1 MKKKIK
7 KTKKQVN
14 ILIIIISII
23 IFLIILLFT
32 FFKLSK
38 IQIKNYINISKQPN
52 SIVTQK
58 SFVITNESGSIKKEI
73 PINPA
78 SVGDIKFESPVNVTP
93 RPTFTP
99 VIKIIQNEEADK
111 DNNFNYLFKAI
122 NSKDE
127 IYKIEIDAAKF
138 LYDSGRAVFIDARS
152 RVEYNES
159 HIKGSISIP
168 TNATP
173 EEINDLKNKLKGKI
187 LVTYCH
193 GIGCH
198 LSDKVSYKLFD
209 MGYRN
214 IAIFFGGWNKWN
226 EYNYPVE
233 K

>member
-1 MKKKIK
+1 MKKTIK
-7 KTKKQVN
+7 KTKKQLN
-14 ILIIIISII
+14 ILLIIISII
-23 IFLIILLFT
+23 VLVVVSLFII
-32 FFKLSK
+32 FKLLK
-38 IQIKNYINISKQPN
+38 IQNYIIKNKQPN
-52 SIVTQK
+52 SIVTQN
-58 SFVITNESGSIKKEI
+58 SFIITNETGSIKKEV

-78 SVGDIKFESPVNVTP
+78 SVGDIKFERPVNITP

-99 VIKIIQNEEADK
+99 VIKIIQNEEPNK
-111 DNNFNYLFKAI
+111 DNNFDYLFKAI
-122 NSKDE
+122 NSKDD
-127 IYKIEIDAAKF
+127 IYKIDIDAAKF
-138 LYDSGRAVFIDARS
+138 LFDSGRAIFIDARS
-152 RVEYNES
+152 RAEYNEA
-159 HIKGSISIP
+159 HITGAVSIP

-198 LSDKVSYKLFD
+198 LSDKVAYKLFD

-226 EYNYPVE
+226 EYNYPIE